1 MLRLFKSIPALLIL
15 MLCPGPSRSQT
26 RPITLSNTRT
36 PISTGWQFREAGKDQ
51 WSPVEASAHTFVGTP
66 VLLGRHLAGAVRKS
80 DGGLVIY
87 SVHEGKLKGR
97 CAIVPS
103 PIFRAPKC
111 TVVREHDRTGIRVSS
126 EAGECFYIAWFTPM
140 GVISVEA
147 SQVPKFQIRDCRLR
161 YGLLP
166 SFPGTDI
173 CYSPLKMP
181 GGKAFSIPS
190 TR

>member
-1 MLRLFKSIPALLIL
+1 
-15 MLCPGPSRSQT
+15 
-26 RPITLSNTRT
+26 
-36 PISTGWQFREAGKDQ
+36 
-51 WSPVEASAHTFVGTP
+51 
-66 VLLGRHLAGAVRKS
+66 
-80 DGGLVIY
+80 
-87 SVHEGKLKGR
+87 
-97 CAIVPS
+97 
-103 PIFRAPKC
+103 
-111 TVVREHDRTGIRVSS
+111 VREHDRTGIRVSS

-190 TR
+190 TQWFVGLVDGNESMLVALWETGSQAVSLGVGEGQNRLIDSVSIATGKHGFSLSFIEHAGLWHQESLKEDWL